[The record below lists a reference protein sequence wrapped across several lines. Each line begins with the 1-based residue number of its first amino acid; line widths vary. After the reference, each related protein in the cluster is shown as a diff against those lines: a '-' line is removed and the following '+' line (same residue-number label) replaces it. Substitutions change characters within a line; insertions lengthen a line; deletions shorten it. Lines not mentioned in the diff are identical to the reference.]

1 MTTRACDGES
11 HTRRKLASTVGCRAR
26 GDAAERGQPML
37 LGDIIALNAGKTPD
51 GVALIDGDREITF
64 AHLHERATRL
74 ANAMLQLASPG
85 DRIAILAQNVV
96 EYVECYYGVPAAG
109 MALTFLNYRLHPKEW
124 AWILANAEAS
134 VLIVEPS
141 FLDQIRPLLRRGP
154 VAPARDRAPWLGRRR
169 HGRLRRPRRRGVR
182 LRATGRGRRATTRP
196 G

>member
-1 MTTRACDGES
+1 
-11 HTRRKLASTVGCRAR
+11 
-26 GDAAERGQPML
+26 ML

-51 GVALIDGDREITF
+51 GVALIEGDREITF

-124 AWILANAEAS
+124 AWILADAEAS
-134 VLIVEPS
+134 GAHRGALVP
-141 FLDQIRPLLRRGP
+141 RPDPTAAQRRP
-154 VAPARDRAPWLGRRR
+154 VAPG
-169 HGRLRRPRRRGVR
+169 
-182 LRATGRGRRATTRP
+182 T
-196 G
+196 